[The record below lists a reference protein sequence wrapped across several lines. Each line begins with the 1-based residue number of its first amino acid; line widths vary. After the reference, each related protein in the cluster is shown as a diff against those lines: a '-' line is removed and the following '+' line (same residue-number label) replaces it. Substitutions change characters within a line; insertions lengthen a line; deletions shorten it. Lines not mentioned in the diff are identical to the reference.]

1 MAGEGNVCAQFFQA
15 RGRPWSGDEVRMGS
29 GNDDLLEFASISPVV
44 LAGIA
49 RVRSGPEPWNPRPA
63 TQALIGLLNF
73 FACDS
78 ICLLLARYMLSAV
91 RPSVFPSVAWVDESK
106 TVEVRIMKFSLF
118 DSPSP
123 LVFAG

>member
-78 ICLLLARYMLSAV
+78 ICLLLGAICYRLSV
-91 RPSVFPSVAWVDESK
+91 RLSFRPLHGW
-106 TVEVRIMKFSLF
+106 MSLKR
-118 DSPSP
+118 
-123 LVFAG
+123 LKLGL